1 MYTIKNNSIYQY
13 EIKKSKFITLLYK
26 VNTIEEVNEI
36 LLSVNKTYSDAR
48 HCCYGYKLG
57 NIQKFSDDGEP
68 GGTAGL
74 PIMEV
79 INKKNLDYILCI
91 VVRYFGGIKLGA
103 GGLVRAYSK
112 AVNDAI
118 EENEIIELTE
128 GYLVKIEANYDNQ
141 KQLDYIFSNNI
152 KKKDFDEKVIYY
164 IEIEKDK
171 IDNVKD
177 FNYEIINEVW
187 IEKTELI

>member
-1 MYTIKNNSIYQY
+1 MYQY

-26 VNTIEEVNEI
+26 INNIEEVNEI
-36 LLSVNKTYSDAR
+36 LLKVNKTYNDAR
-48 HCCYGYKLG
+48 HCCFGYKLG

-79 INKKNLDYILCI
+79 INKKNLDYVLCV

-128 GYLVKIEANYDNQ
+128 GYLIKIEANYDEQ
-141 KQLDYIFSNNI
+141 KQLDYIFSKNI

-171 IDNVKD
+171 IDSVKE
-177 FNYEIINEVW
+177 FNFEIINELW
-187 IEKTELI
+187 MEKEL

>member
-26 VNTIEEVNEI
+26 VNTINEI
-36 LLSVNKTYSDAR
+36 ENILKEIKEEYEDAT
-48 HCCYGYKLG
+48 HCCFGYKIN

-112 AVNDAI
+112 AVREAVDN
-118 EENEIIELTE
+118 NEIIELTE
-128 GYLVKIEANYDNQ
+128 GYLIKVTATYEEQ
-141 KQLDYIFSNNI
+141 KQLDYLFQKNI
-152 KKKDFDEKVIYY
+152 T
-164 IEIEKDK
+164 
-171 IDNVKD
+171 NKD
-177 FNYEIINEVW
+177 FNENIIYEIKIEKENIDKLNNYKYEIIKEIM
-187 IEKTELI
+187 IEKESN

>member
-26 VNTIEEVNEI
+26 VNTLNEI
-36 LLSVNKTYSDAR
+36 ETILDKIRKEYEDAT
-48 HCCYGYKLG
+48 HCCFGHKIN

-112 AVNDAI
+112 AVREAVDN
-118 EENEIIELTE
+118 NEIIELTE
-128 GYLVKIEANYDNQ
+128 GYLVKIISNYEEQ
-141 KQLDYIFSNNI
+141 KQLDYLFQKNI
-152 KKKDFDEKVIYY
+152 ISKEFNENIIYQLK
-164 IEIEKDK
+164 IEKENIDK
-171 IDNVKD
+171 LDNY
-177 FNYEIINEVW
+177 NYKIVEEIM
-187 IEKTELI
+187 IEKESN

>member
-26 VNTIEEVNEI
+26 VNTLNEI
-36 LLSVNKTYSDAR
+36 ETILDKIRKEYEDAT
-48 HCCYGYKLG
+48 HCCFGYKIN

-112 AVNDAI
+112 AVREAVDN
-118 EENEIIELTE
+118 NEIIELTE
-128 GYLVKIEANYDNQ
+128 GYLVKIISNYEEQ
-141 KQLDYIFSNNI
+141 KQLDYLFQKNI
-152 KKKDFDEKVIYY
+152 ISKEFNENIIYQLK
-164 IEIEKDK
+164 IEKENIDK
-171 IDNVKD
+171 LDNY
-177 FNYEIINEVW
+177 NYKIVEEIM
-187 IEKTELI
+187 IEKESN

>member
-26 VNTIEEVNEI
+26 VNTLNEI
-36 LLSVNKTYSDAR
+36 ETILDKIRKEYEDAT
-48 HCCYGYKLG
+48 HCCFGYKIN

-112 AVNDAI
+112 AVREAI
-118 EENEIIELTE
+118 DNNEIIELTE
-128 GYLVKIEANYDNQ
+128 GYLVKIISNYEEQ
-141 KQLDYIFSNNI
+141 KQLDYLFQKNI
-152 KKKDFDEKVIYY
+152 ISKEFNENIIYQLK
-164 IEIEKDK
+164 IEKENIDK
-171 IDNVKD
+171 LDNY
-177 FNYEIINEVW
+177 NYKIIEEIM
-187 IEKTELI
+187 IEKESN